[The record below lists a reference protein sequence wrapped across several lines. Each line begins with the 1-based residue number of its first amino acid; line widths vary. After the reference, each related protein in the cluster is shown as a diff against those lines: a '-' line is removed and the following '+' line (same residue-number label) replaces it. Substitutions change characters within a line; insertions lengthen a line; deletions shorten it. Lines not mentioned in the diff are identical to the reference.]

1 MNSPVH
7 TCRKLQS
14 STYPIK
20 KCSETASLHYHKRS
34 QTIVQEIRTT
44 SESQCTNNPFF
55 KKTKK
60 EYCVSSAFIPSLEG
74 DDPLEVSLHEFH
86 ITPIQDEKERACLKD
101 ITEDSLEEIG
111 KYLEI
116 QNLMTEELEI
126 NLKLIAVLSSPSPRE
141 LLLKSIKIPK
151 PKRYRKTI
159 VLDLDET
166 LIHSFNYLMCNDTY
180 KGSPVSMLTS
190 FKEKY
195 SSFIQFIKR
204 PYLHEFLEAL
214 SQDFELIVIM

>member
-1 MNSPVH
+1 
-7 TCRKLQS
+7 
-14 STYPIK
+14 
-20 KCSETASLHYHKRS
+20 
-34 QTIVQEIRTT
+34 VQEIRTT

-55 KKTKK
+55 KKSKK
-60 EYCVSSAFIPSLEG
+60 EYYVSSAFIPSLEG

-86 ITPIQDEKERACLKD
+86 IAPIECEKERTSPKD

-116 QNLMTEELEI
+116 QSLMTEEVEI
-126 NLKLIAVLSSPSPRE
+126 HLKVIAALKSPSPRE

-151 PKRYRKTI
+151 PKRNCKTI

-166 LIHSFNYLMCNDTY
+166 LIHSFSYLMCNDTY
-180 KGSPVSMLTS
+180 KGSHVSMLTS
-190 FKEKY
+190 YKEKY

-204 PYLHEFLEAL
+204 PYLQEFLDIL
-214 SQDFELIVIM
+214 SEDFELIVII